1 MKINIVTWNENYYD
15 DYIQISLNENKIIYR
30 GLIIEIFDEQNK
42 TLQLNYGH
50 DNFSKVYL
58 KKYKENFYCIPDE
71 DTMYSFDYIFIP
83 LKFMKYQLEKMRIN
97 DSELKKILEIDVKD
111 IINEWILTSKFKDD
125 CFNLAEYKYKLIKN
139 ILFVDNDKINK
150 NIKNIFN
157 TIFSLEKREIIDIS
171 NFNLKPIEVY
181 LDSGMV
187 WNAFLKND
195 KDIYLNTGLDISIRI
210 F

>member
-83 LKFMKYQLEKMRIN
+83 LKFMKYQLEKMWIN

-150 NIKNIFN
+150 NIK
-157 TIFSLEKREIIDIS
+157 
-171 NFNLKPIEVY
+171 
-181 LDSGMV
+181 
-187 WNAFLKND
+187 
-195 KDIYLNTGLDISIRI
+195 
-210 F
+210 

>member
-1 MKINIVTWNENYYD
+1 MKINIVTWNEKCYD

-71 DTMYSFDYIFIP
+71 DNMYSFDYIFIP
-83 LKFMKYQLEKMRIN
+83 LKFMKYQLEKMWIN

-171 NFNLKPIEVY
+171 NLNLKPIEVY

>member
-83 LKFMKYQLEKMRIN
+83 LKFMKYQLEKMWIN

-111 IINEWILTSKFKDD
+111 MINEWILTSKFKDD

-150 NIKNIFN
+150 NIKSIFN

-171 NFNLKPIEVY
+171 NLNLKPIEVY

-187 WNAFLKND
+187 CNASLKND